1 MKILD
6 INKSIKS
13 LDFVLCKKIVFDRHN
28 FFLLKNNILVQCLGF
43 H

>member
-1 MKILD
+1 MKILN

-13 LDFVLCKKIVFDRHN
+13 LDFVLFNKIVFDGQI
-28 FFLLKNNILVQCLGF
+28 FLLKNNILVQCLGF